1 MVADGKIYYG
11 TEKQAFW
18 TLEAGK
24 QMKILGVSRLR
35 ARMYNTPV
43 AANGV
48 LFVASE
54 KYIYA
59 VEAPKDEKKQ

>member
-1 MVADGKIYYG
+1 MVADGKIYFG
-11 TEKQAFW
+11 TGKQEFW
-18 TLEAGK
+18 TLEAGR
-24 QMKILGVSRLR
+24 QVRILGRSKLR
-35 ARMYNTPV
+35 AKMYNTPV

-59 VEAPKDEKKQ
+59 VEVSGGEKKQ